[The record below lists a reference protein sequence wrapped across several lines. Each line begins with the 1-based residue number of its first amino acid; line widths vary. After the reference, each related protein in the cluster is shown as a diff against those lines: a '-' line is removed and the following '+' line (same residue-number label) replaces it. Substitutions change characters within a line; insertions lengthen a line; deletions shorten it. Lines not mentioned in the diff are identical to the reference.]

1 MRSKSKLSDKQK
13 MFCKEYIVDLNAT
26 QACIR
31 AGYSEKTAKQIGCE
45 NLSKPYL
52 QDEIAKLIKEREERV
67 QLTADKVLED
77 IERVRGLAEGSEQ
90 YSISLKASELQGK
103 HLAMFTDKQQI
114 DGEVMMPIV
123 NVRLKRD

>member
-1 MRSKSKLSDKQK
+1 MRNESKLTEKQK
-13 MFCKEYIVDLNAT
+13 MFCKEYMVDLNAT

-31 AGYSEKTAKQIGCE
+31 AGYSEKTAKVIGSE

-52 QDEIAKLIKEREERV
+52 QEEIARLMKSREERV

-103 HLAMFTDKQQI
+103 HLAMFTEKTKVE
-114 DGEVMMPIV
+114 GELRVPQLNIV
-123 NVRLKRD
+123 YTDE

>member
-1 MRSKSKLSDKQK
+1 MPKEAKLSEKQK

-31 AGYSEKTAKQIGCE
+31 AGYSEKTAKQIGSE

-52 QDEIAKLIKEREERV
+52 QDDIAKLIKEREERV
-67 QLTADKVLED
+67 KLTADKVLED

-90 YSISLKASELQGK
+90 YNVSLKASELQGK

-114 DGEVMMPIV
+114 DADVKMPIIHF
-123 NVRLKRD
+123 NLSDD

>member
-1 MRSKSKLSDKQK
+1 MPKEEKLTEKQK
-13 MFCKEYIVDLNAT
+13 MFCKEYIVDLNAK

-31 AGYSEKTAKQIGCE
+31 SGYSEKTAKQIGSE

-67 QLTADKVLED
+67 KLTADKVLED

-90 YSISLKASELQGK
+90 YNVSLKASELQGK

-114 DGEVMMPIV
+114 SGQIELPKVEIV
-123 NVRLKRD
+123 YTDE

>member
-90 YSISLKASELQGK
+90 YSVSLKASELQGK
-103 HLAMFTDKQQI
+103 HLAMFTEKTKVE
-114 DGEVMMPIV
+114 GELRVPQLNIV
-123 NVRLKRD
+123 YTDE

>member
-1 MRSKSKLSDKQK
+1 MRSKSNLSDKQK
-13 MFCKEYIVDLNAT
+13 MFCKEYIIDLNAK

-31 AGYSEKTAKQIGCE
+31 AGYSEKTAKQIGSE

-52 QDEIAKLIKEREERV
+52 QDEIAKLIKDREERI
-67 QLTADKVLED
+67 QLTADKVLDD

-103 HLAMFTDKQQI
+103 HLAMFTEKQQI
-114 DGEVMMPIV
+114 DTEIKMPVIHF
-123 NVRLKRD
+123 NLGDD

>member
-1 MRSKSKLSDKQK
+1 MRNESKLTEKQK
-13 MFCKEYIVDLNAT
+13 MFCKEYMVDLNAT

-31 AGYSEKTAKQIGCE
+31 AGYSEKTAKVIGSE

-52 QDEIAKLIKEREERV
+52 QEEIARLMKSREERV
-67 QLTADKVLED
+67 QLTADKVLTD

>member
-52 QDEIAKLIKEREERV
+52 QEEIARLMKSREDRV
-67 QLTADKVLED
+67 QLTADKVLTD

-123 NVRLKRD
+123 DVRLKRD

>member
-1 MRSKSKLSDKQK
+1 MRKESKLTDKQK

>member
-1 MRSKSKLSDKQK
+1 MRNESKLTERQK

-31 AGYSEKTAKQIGCE
+31 AGYSEKTAKQIGSE

-52 QDEIAKLIKEREERV
+52 QEEIARLMKSREERV
-67 QLTADKVLED
+67 KLTADKVLED
-77 IERVRGLAEGSEQ
+77 IERVRTLAEGSEQ
-90 YSISLKASELQGK
+90 YSVSLKASELQGK

-114 DGEVMMPIV
+114 NGQIELPKVEIV
-123 NVRLKRD
+123 YTDE